1 MKRAVLA
8 VAVLAAVTAFADKIY
23 LKSGTIL
30 TGTGAV
36 TAGDK
41 VKFVSD
47 DLGTIEIAIDK
58 VSHIETATAA
68 KVEVA
73 ALPVEEKPPETWH
86 GSINLAF
93 ESARGNTYKNNL
105 SILANLNRRWDADR
119 LNFDFGY
126 YYSETGTSKDS
137 REKSTDRW
145 EVEGQ
150 HDHFWSPKFYSYEN
164 ARYESDDIAGIDYRL
179 KLGLGGGYQWFD
191 GAQSAIG
198 KWSFSQELGAAWVRT
213 SYAVKDSDTE
223 DSFASVR
230 YAHHLKYHPK
240 WDEGVEFFHNFELL
254 PQVDDWENQLMK
266 ADLGVTTKIIMDFDL
281 LAKIE
286 WDYNSM
292 PAAGR
297 KSSDV
302 RYIVGLGYKW

>member
-1 MKRAVLA
+1 MKRTVLA
-8 VAVLAAVTAFADKIY
+8 VAAIAAVTAFADKVY

-47 DLGTIEIAIDK
+47 DLGAIEIAADK
-58 VSHIETATAA
+58 VSYVETAESP

-86 GSINLAF
+86 GSINVAF

-150 HDHFWSPKFYSYEN
+150 HDHFWSSKFYSYEN

-191 GAQSAIG
+191 GTQSAIG